1 MASKMKITNYFSDK
15 EILKFKDHFIS
26 VLIQVTTTT
35 EGIETVENRKILK
48 AGTIYPKNDATA
60 IGVILWDVDVTDGD
74 QQASLVIHG
83 FIDKTKI
90 PVQPD
95 STVELPLIKFL

>member
-1 MASKMKITNYFSDK
+1 MKITNYFSDK
-15 EILKFKDHFIS
+15 EILKFKDHLVAVPVQIT
-26 VLIQVTTTT
+26 VAT
-35 EGIETVENRKILK
+35 EGVETVENRKILK

-60 IGVILWDVDVTDGD
+60 EGVILWDVDVTDGD

-83 FIDKTKI
+83 FIDKAKI

-95 STVELPLIKFL
+95 ATVDLPLIKFL